1 MIGRRNAKAALSRA
15 GKTLRHALHI
25 QRPAEEVKQ
34 SLTKLQ
40 EAYENLVTKHE
51 EFTKLIEDDAEFE
64 KDEAWLADCQ
74 EAFMNFEIQGKK
86 TSSR

>member
-1 MIGRRNAKAALSRA
+1 MSELLKEAKIGRRTNAKAALSRA

-40 EAYENLVTKHE
+40 EAYG
-51 EFTKLIEDDAEFE
+51 KL
-64 KDEAWLADCQ
+64 
-74 EAFMNFEIQGKK
+74 K
-86 TSSR
+86 T

>member
-1 MIGRRNAKAALSRA
+1 MHS
-15 GKTLRHALHI
+15 T
-25 QRPAEEVKQ
+25 

-64 KDEAWLADCQ
+64 KEEAWLADCQ
-74 EAFMNFEIQGKK
+74 EAL
-86 TSSR
+86 